1 MRHPGHALFRVTVLA
16 ALLASPARALAD
28 AAPDPDEAV
37 DQITQM
43 NRDAVTAF
51 QAKKYEDARK
61 VLKQAL
67 DLASSAGLDKH
78 PIKARTHIHF
88 GIVAIVGF
96 NQRDLGI
103 KQFKKA
109 IEIQA
114 DIGLTKALVTP
125 DLAAAFTE
133 AKSSGATATPATP
146 PATPTPTPTPTPA
159 STPSEPDVPASGLV
173 HEPVSEGKQGS
184 AISVT
189 VGVQNDLQFEKIIL
203 AYRPEGATEFLGRE
217 MKEVADGR
225 YGAEI
230 PTSATSGGTVAYYI
244 EAEDAEGAPIA
255 ARGSVDNPLVI
266 HLLGVGISHRTG
278 DDEDEEEDEDEEGPD
293 HRYFVGMLVGSG
305 VGWASGTG
313 DTNADIPINPSGL
326 AVAGVG
332 QIAPEVGY
340 WLSSSLMLSL
350 QLRYEYITGTTDI
363 YETTQTMCPNKI
375 CHTANYAFAA
385 FAKATWKF
393 GSEKFH
399 PFFSLAAGGGRI
411 RHVVSY
417 QRNPSAQNCGPGH
430 NQTCIDTIGAGPVLL
445 GPGGGIMYDLTESLS
460 GVLQVNSVLA
470 FPDFSAHVDGN
481 LGVAYNF

>member
-1 MRHPGHALFRVTVLA
+1 MRHPVHALFRVTVLA
-16 ALLASPARALAD
+16 VLLVSPARVMAD

-67 DLASSAGLDKH
+67 DLATSAGLDKH
-78 PIKARTHIHF
+78 PIKARTHIHL
-88 GIVAIVGF
+88 GIVIMVGF
-96 NQRDLGI
+96 SQRDLGI

-109 IEIQA
+109 IEIQS
-114 DIGLTKALVTP
+114 DIGLTKSLVTP
-125 DLAAAFTE
+125 DLTAAFNE
-133 AKSSGATATPATP
+133 AKSGGGPTPATTPATPATP
-146 PATPTPTPTPTPA
+146 PAAPPT
-159 STPSEPDVPASGLV
+159 TPSEPDVPAAGLV
-173 HEPVSEGKQGS
+173 HEAVAEGKQGS

-217 MKEVADGR
+217 MKEVANGR

-230 PTSATSGGTVAYYI
+230 PNSATSGGTVAYYI
-244 EAEDAEGAPIA
+244 EAEDAEGAPVA

-266 HLLGVGISHRTG
+266 HLLGVGVSHKTG
-278 DDEDEEEDEDEEGPD
+278 DDDDEEEDEDEDDDGPD

-305 VGWASGTG
+305 VGYATGTG
-313 DTNADIPINPSGL
+313 DTNADVVIDPAGMAPSGL
-326 AVAGVG
+326 VQV
-332 QIAPEVGY
+332 APEVGY
-340 WLSSSLMLSL
+340 MMSSSLMLSL
-350 QLRYEYITGTTDI
+350 QIRYQYITGTTDV
-363 YETTQTMCPNKI
+363 YVGNRTY
-375 CHTANYAFAA
+375 HTANYAFAA

-393 GSEKFH
+393 GAESKFH

-411 RHVVSY
+411 RHVVSFK
-417 QRNPSAQNCGPGH
+417 RNLDPVCGPDH

-445 GPGGGIMYDLTESLS
+445 GPGGGLMYDFTDSLS
-460 GVLQVNSVLA
+460 AVVQVNSVLA
-470 FPDFSAHVDGN
+470 FPDFSAHVDAN
-481 LGVAYNF
+481 LGVAYHF